1 MKFIVSWSIPPS
13 TARAAIDRF
22 LATGGLPPAPAKLL
36 GRWNGADAT
45 GFAIVET
52 SDPKAIYEFCASWFD
67 LLPIRAT
74 PCLED
79 ADTGAILQKLPR

>member
-1 MKFIVSWSIPPS
+1 MKFIVSWTIPPS

-45 GFAIVET
+45 G
-52 SDPKAIYEFCASWFD
+52 
-67 LLPIRAT
+67 
-74 PCLED
+74 
-79 ADTGAILQKLPR
+79 